1 MPYDRLM
8 TVRKTARIEVRVSE
22 EDRRFLEDR
31 LRECGQS
38 ISGWVQ
44 QQIEEEREAVAL
56 ARRLAAVERIGAMNT
71 EWIPENPEELTR
83 MMNEAYDE
91 DLADLIAI
99 A

>member
-1 MPYDRLM
+1 
-8 TVRKTARIEVRVSE
+8 
-22 EDRRFLEDR
+22 
-31 LRECGQS
+31 
-38 ISGWVQ
+38 
-44 QQIEEEREAVAL
+44 
-56 ARRLAAVERIGAMNT
+56 MNT